1 MGTVLGDQT
10 DFGARLETLR
20 LQVPRH
26 ATCLIECLTPCV
38 ITHLA
43 LTQRLGQVDLVSP
56 LNFVVLNMV
65 KNQTVSG
72 RCRMKVGGHK

>member
-10 DFGARLETLR
+10 DSSALLETLR
-20 LQVPRH
+20 MQVPRH
-26 ATCLIECLTPCV
+26 ASCLIECFAPSV

-43 LTQRLGQVDLVSP
+43 LTHRLGQVDLVSP